1 MSNRFVPFTGRGHRL
16 SDDGGGGANDD
27 VRRETPGSSS
37 GQRVAP
43 APAERAMEPEVV
55 VLEDSDPA
63 PPEQGGQDKEGGEEE
78 EEGEEEDGRDQLI
91 QEGLGV
97 SVGDL
102 AKQLSDFASM
112 ASAWIA
118 ECPPHALAGFIRQA
132 EEVVDNSVCVLSW
145 LPNCETS
152 NQASQEEVKLY
163 KQCHADFQF
172 LHYKWTKIQNTAPPD
187 ADEAGAQGDDGAKA
201 SSEGQ
206 GEDTIRANGDDDE
219 TEEMCEPES
228 LFQEGCF
235 QD

>member
-16 SDDGGGGANDD
+16 CDDGGGGANDD

-63 PPEQGGQDKEGGEEE
+63 PPEQGGQDKEGEE
-78 EEGEEEDGRDQLI
+78 EEGEEEEDGRDQLI

-163 KQCHADFQF
+163 KQCHVYFQF
-172 LHYKWTKIQNTAPPD
+172 LHYKWTNIQNTAPPD